1 MINILRR
8 TVSTMAPISKVDY
21 LVIGGGSGGVA
32 TARRAAQYGAKVAII
47 EGDRLGGTCV
57 NRGCVPKKVMWNAAD
72 VRTRLSHAP
81 EYGTPIGEI
90 PEFDWA
96 GFKAKRDAYVERLNG
111 IYERNLAKE
120 DVKYVKGW
128 ANFVDG
134 DAHTVKVSL
143 PDGNSETIYGEHV
156 VIATGGRPHTGLD
169 VPGKELGIDSDG
181 FFLLEKQPKSVAIVG
196 AGYIGVELAGVL
208 HALGSESHIF
218 LRGDKLLRQF
228 DSVIGDTVTELYEKE
243 GVHVHKGELPTKVEK
258 TDKGLLITYS
268 GGKDIVVDTLI
279 WAIGR
284 EPFFY
289 TLNVDSAG
297 IKRDPKGKIV
307 VDEFQNTNL
316 PKVYSLGDVAEAIE
330 LTPAAIAA
338 GRKLGDRL
346 FGGKPNS
353 KQDYE
358 NIPSAVFSHPEAAST
373 GITEDKAREIYGD
386 SVKIYQS
393 RFINMY
399 WSPLTKKSPSVYK
412 VVCAGPSEKV
422 VGVHIVGE
430 NASEI
435 MQGFGVAV
443 KMGATKEDL
452 DSCVAIHPTAAEELV
467 TLK

>member
-1 MINILRR
+1 
-8 TVSTMAPISKVDY
+8 MAPVSVKVDY

-32 TARRAAQYGAKVAII
+32 TARRAAQYGAKVAIV

-72 VRTRLSHAP
+72 LRTRLGHAP
-81 EYGTPIGEI
+81 EYGLDIGKV
-90 PEFDWA
+90 PQFDWT
-96 GFKAKRDAYVERLNG
+96 GFKAKRDGYVERLNG

-120 DVKYVKGW
+120 DVKYFKGW
-128 ANFVDG
+128 AKFVDD
-134 DAHTVKVSL
+134 DAHTVEVSRQ
-143 PDGNSETIYGEHV
+143 DGGSETIWGEHV
-156 VIATGGRPHTGLD
+156 VIATGGRPHPGLD
-169 VPGKELGIDSDG
+169 IPGKELGIDSDG
-181 FFLLEKQPKSVAIVG
+181 FFLLETQPKSVAVVG

-208 HALGSESHIF
+208 SSLGSEAHIF
-218 LRGDKLLRQF
+218 FRGDRLLRKF
-228 DSVIGDTVTELYEKE
+228 DFVIGDTITELYEKE
-243 GVHVHKGELPTKVEK
+243 GIYVHKHELPTKVEK
-258 TDKGLLITYS
+258 SGERLLITYT
-268 GGKDIVVDTLI
+268 GGKSIEVDTLI

-289 TLNVDSAG
+289 TLNVDSVG
-297 IKRDPKGKIV
+297 VKRDAKGKIV
-307 VDEFQNTNL
+307 VDEYQNTNL
-316 PKVYSLGDVAEAIE
+316 PKVYSLGDIAEDVE

-346 FGGKPNS
+346 FGGKPDA
-353 KQDYE
+353 KLVYD
-358 NIPSAVFSHPEAAST
+358 NIPSAVFSHPEAACI
-373 GITEDKAREIYGD
+373 GKTEDEAREIYGD

-399 WSPLTKKSPSVYK
+399 WSPMTKKSPSVYK
-412 VVCAGPSEKV
+412 LVCAGPTEKV

-443 KMGATKEDL
+443 KMGATKADF